1 MDKKIIYALIV
12 GIVMYLLLIYLA
24 YVQRDLTG
32 SQLVL
37 MLATP
42 FVVGFL
48 SGGVKKGLVIG
59 FGVSFVMLLLEV
71 MVIQWGAFTD
81 PNVVMAIIVMM
92 VLPFALI
99 SAGGGAAGGCLCR
112 RIFKKLDTKTATHF
126 AFEISFK
133 NCTLLLERVYKS
145 PNFFRQMLK

>member
-99 SAGGGAAGGCLCR
+99 SAGLGTAGGLLGR
-112 RIFKKLDTKTATHF
+112 RIFKKPA
-126 AFEISFK
+126 
-133 NCTLLLERVYKS
+133 
-145 PNFFRQMLK
+145 